1 MKNYLRRFYPYQA
14 LRLAIQSIRTAG
26 SLKKVTPLP
35 TLACRQKQAAVLH
48 DARSIEHLLQRIHD
62 SSLTSH
68 PDRLSLIQN
77 KLGFMVYKKPS
88 FLQNAGTGVF
98 LKGSCKSGQVVCLY
112 PGTVYLPS
120 EPLLFASLAN
130 QYILKCYDGVYIDGK
145 LTGLSGY
152 IHRSLYHRENWPG
165 ATQISDMT
173 WMTDVPRNPLA
184 IGQIVNN
191 GTKNYPANVYY
202 QEIDLPMD
210 FPRYLRQW
218 IPNIYWCNMDPFT
231 NSTRVVALVALRD
244 IDNEEVLSTYMDAF

>member
-1 MKNYLRRFYPYQA
+1 MTIYIYNVYIIIFYLPSLFPYEKLSETFLPIPGFEFLSQ
-14 LRLAIQSIRTAG
+14 LPQSTHSYSKQTWLYGIQETFN
-26 SLKKVTPLP
+26 
-35 TLACRQKQAAVLH
+35 
-48 DARSIEHLLQRIHD
+48 
-62 SSLTSH
+62 
-68 PDRLSLIQN
+68 LS
-77 KLGFMVYKKPS
+77 
-88 FLQNAGTGVF
+88 NAGTGVF
-98 LKGSCKSGQVVCLY
+98 LKGSCKLGQVVCLY

-130 QYILKCYDGVYIDGK
+130 QYILKCYDGTYIDGK
-145 LTGLSGY
+145 LAGLSGY

-173 WMTDVPRNPLA
+173 WMTDLPRNPLA

-191 GTKNYPANVYY
+191 GTKNHPANVYY

-210 FPRYLRQW
+210 FPRDLRQW

-244 IDNEEVLSTYMDAF
+244 IENEEVLSTYMDAF